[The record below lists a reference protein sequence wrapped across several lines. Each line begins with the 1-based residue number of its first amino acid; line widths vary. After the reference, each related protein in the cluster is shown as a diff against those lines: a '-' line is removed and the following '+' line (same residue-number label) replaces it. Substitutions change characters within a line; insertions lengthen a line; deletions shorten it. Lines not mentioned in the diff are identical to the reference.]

1 MVHLVSKVSEHAVLF
16 SELGSI
22 LLLKTHPFVEDGQ
35 PRWTLPGGK
44 IEGEDTPGEGLL
56 REIRE
61 ETGLTN
67 VEVIMPFYTCRW
79 GYEDPMKYSVVYLA
93 RIPGQPEPVLN
104 EENADFMWVDPT
116 TLPSEDKFIDEHFY
130 RAISHAVGL
139 APKF

>member
-1 MVHLVSKVSEHAVLF
+1 MAHLVSKVSEHAVLF

-35 PRWTLPGGK
+35 SRWTLPGGK
-44 IEGEDTPGEGLL
+44 MEIGDEPGEGLL

-67 VEVIMPFYTCRW
+67 VEVVMPFYTSRW

-104 EENADFMWVDPT
+104 EENVGFLWVDPVA
-116 TLPSEDKFIDEHFY
+116 LPNDHEFVDESCLK
-130 RAISHAVGL
+130 AISRAVEFNQKL
-139 APKF
+139 